1 MLFDWFTVLAQ
12 IANFLILMWLLK
24 RFSYKPVLDTIDAR
38 EKRIADLLKETEL
51 NQYLIYWSKLRPKQ
65 LL

>member
-1 MLFDWFTVLAQ
+1 VLFDWFTVLAQ